1 MGAVDGLV
9 FDEGEGL
16 VVGGAVHE
24 VGEAWGELGFEGIGE
39 GEDVEGDL
47 FEFFEVGSGV
57 AVAPWVVGDDGEAFV
72 EEGGEGSEV
81 WVHVWD
87 DWRKGEGRQGRGAA
101 T

>member
-24 VGEAWGELGFEGIGE
+24 VGEASGELGFEGIGE

-47 FEFFEVGSGV
+47 FEFFEVGGGV
-57 AVAPWVVGDDGEAFV
+57 AVAP
-72 EEGGEGSEV
+72 
-81 WVHVWD
+81 
-87 DWRKGEGRQGRGAA
+87 
-101 T
+101 